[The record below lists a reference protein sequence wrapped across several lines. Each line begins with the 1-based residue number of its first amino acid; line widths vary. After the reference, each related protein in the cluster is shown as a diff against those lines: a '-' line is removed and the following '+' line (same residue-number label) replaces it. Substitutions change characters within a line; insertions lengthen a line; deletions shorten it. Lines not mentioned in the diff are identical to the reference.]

1 MPARMTLL
9 IVITYD
15 VDYFIIADYQF
26 PGNLHLTHTLLSV
39 SLLLIFKH
47 TWKKLVFLSVLGC
60 VFYVKVMT
68 LCLCCVFYV

>member
-26 PGNLHLTHTLLSV
+26 PGTLHLTHTLLSV

-47 TWKKLVFLSVLGC
+47 TWKKLVFLSVL
-60 VFYVKVMT
+60 
-68 LCLCCVFYV
+68 CCVFYV